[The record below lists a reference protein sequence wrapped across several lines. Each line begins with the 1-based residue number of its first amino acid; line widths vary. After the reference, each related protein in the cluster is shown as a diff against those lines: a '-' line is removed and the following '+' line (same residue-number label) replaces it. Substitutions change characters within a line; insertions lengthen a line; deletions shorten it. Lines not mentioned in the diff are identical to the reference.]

1 MENKRRI
8 ESIDPVAF
16 PIACTT
22 RNDFVA
28 VSRFLTAKNGLLKTK
43 RLSWV
48 AASIELTTMFCWQTT
63 FCREW
68 KLGLTVM
75 VCREYF

>member
-43 RLSWV
+43 RLS
-48 AASIELTTMFCWQTT
+48 
-63 FCREW
+63 
-68 KLGLTVM
+68 
-75 VCREYF
+75 